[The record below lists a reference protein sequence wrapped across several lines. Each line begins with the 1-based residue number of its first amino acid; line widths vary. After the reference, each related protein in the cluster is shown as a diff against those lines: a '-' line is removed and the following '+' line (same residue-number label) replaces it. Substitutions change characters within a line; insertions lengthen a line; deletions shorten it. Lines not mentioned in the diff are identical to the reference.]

1 VEDVTP
7 NPPRPPSSLGL
18 DPRTVA
24 VLATM
29 AVFLAF
35 LVAGV
40 MVQPLNVAFGIWFTE
55 VFVFLGLGWFV
66 LRATGRNP
74 VRYTGLGSPAL
85 APAVFG
91 FLVGAVNFFAVVA
104 PIQYVSQLLMPKAWR
119 ELYNMAGIFQGQSQV
134 ELALI
139 VLAVSVAAPVCE
151 EFFFRGILLQG
162 LKIPRLTQE
171 DASRR
176 AILVSAIIFSAFHLD
191 PVGFVARVELGVV
204 FGWLFLRTGSL
215 WPGILAHA
223 ANNLVSTVLF
233 FAAQQV
239 ESPREPSTQEQLLG
253 LLAFVVLGSGALMG
267 LLFAAQRNPSLLGG
281 PERPKEAPE
290 GPVYL
295 EPVAKILHRATPWL
309 FAAAL
314 SLGGYVALDPRGI
327 QLSQY
332 DRHYPLAPVP
342 EDAPDA
348 LHAERE
354 ALYEL
359 RLKARRGELPI
370 EEYVQERARQSKQKK
385 RPAL

>member
-1 VEDVTP
+1 
-7 NPPRPPSSLGL
+7 
-18 DPRTVA
+18 
-24 VLATM
+24 M

-91 FLVGAVNFFAVVA
+91 FLLGTVNFFAVVA
-104 PIQYVSQLLMPKAWR
+104 PIQYVSQLLMPRAWR

-162 LKIPRLTQE
+162 LKISRFTQE
-171 DASRR
+171 DVSRR

-253 LLAFVVLGSGALMG
+253 LLAFVVLGIGALMA
-267 LLFAAQRNPSLLGG
+267 LWFAAQRNPSLLGG

-295 EPVAKILHRATPWL
+295 EPVAKLLHRATPWL

-314 SLGGYVALDPRGI
+314 SLGAYVALDPRGI

-348 LHAERE
+348 LHAERG

-359 RLKARRGELPI
+359 RIKARQGEIPI

>member
-1 VEDVTP
+1 MEDVTP

>member
-1 VEDVTP
+1 MEDVTP
-7 NPPRPPSSLGL
+7 NPPPPPASLGL

-91 FLVGAVNFFAVVA
+91 FLLGTVNFFAVVA
-104 PIQYVSQLLMPKAWR
+104 PIQYVSQLLMPRAWR

-162 LKIPRLTQE
+162 LKISRFTQE
-171 DASRR
+171 DVSRR

-253 LLAFVVLGSGALMG
+253 LLAFVVLGIGALMA
-267 LLFAAQRNPSLLGG
+267 LWFAAQRNPSLLGG

-295 EPVAKILHRATPWL
+295 EPVAKLLHRATPWL

-314 SLGGYVALDPRGI
+314 SLGAYVALDPRGI

-348 LHAERE
+348 LHAERG

-359 RLKARRGELPI
+359 RIKARQGEIPI

>member
-1 VEDVTP
+1 MEDVTP

-74 VRYTGLGSPAL
+74 VRYTGLGLPAL

-91 FLVGAVNFFAVVA
+91 FLLGAVNFFAVVA

-139 VLAVSVAAPVCE
+139 VLAVSIAAPVCE

-162 LKIPRLTQE
+162 LKISRFTQE
-171 DASRR
+171 DVSRR

-239 ESPREPSTQEQLLG
+239 ESPREPSTQEQLQG
-253 LLAFVVLGSGALMG
+253 LLVFVVLGSGALMA
-267 LLFAAQRNPSLLGG
+267 LLSATQRYPSLLGG
-281 PERPKEAPE
+281 PERAKEAPE

-295 EPVAKILHRATPWL
+295 EPVAKLLHRATPWL

-314 SLGGYVALDPRGI
+314 SLGAYVALDPRGI

-348 LHAERE
+348 LHAERG

>member
-1 VEDVTP
+1 MEDVTP

-295 EPVAKILHRATPWL
+295 EPVAKLLHRATPWL

-314 SLGGYVALDPRGI
+314 SLGAYVALDPRGI

>member
-1 VEDVTP
+1 VEDVSP
-7 NPPRPPSSLGL
+7 NPPRPPSSTGL
-18 DPRTVA
+18 EPRTVA

-35 LVAGV
+35 LVAGL

-55 VFVFLGLGWFV
+55 IFVFLGLGWFV

-74 VRYTGLGSPAL
+74 GRYTGLASPAL

-91 FLVGAVNFFAVVA
+91 FLLGTVNFFAVVA
-104 PIQYVSQLLMPKAWR
+104 PIQYLSQLMMPKAWR
-119 ELYNMAGIFQGQSQV
+119 ELYNMAGIFQGQTQV

-139 VLAVSVAAPVCE
+139 VLSVSIAAPVCE
-151 EFFFRGILLQG
+151 EFFFRGILLRG
-162 LKIPRLTQE
+162 LKLPRFTHE

-191 PVGFVARVELGVV
+191 PVGFLARVELGMV
-204 FGWLFLRTGSL
+204 FGWLFVRTGSL
-215 WPGILAHA
+215 WPGIMAHA

-233 FAAQQV
+233 FAAKQF
-239 ESPREPSTQEQLLG
+239 ESPREPTTQEQLQG
-253 LLAFVVLGSGALMG
+253 LLVFVVLGSGALMG
-267 LLFAAQRNPSLLGG
+267 LLAATQRFPNLLGG
-281 PERPKEAPE
+281 PERPEQAPE

-295 EPVAKILHRATPWL
+295 EPLTKLARMALPWM
-309 FAAAL
+309 FAATL

-327 QLSQY
+327 QLSGY
-332 DRHYPLAPVP
+332 DRRYPLTPVP

-354 ALYEL
+354 ALYQL
-359 RLKARRGELPI
+359 RIRARRGEVPI
-370 EEYVQERARQSKQKK
+370 EEYVQERVRQSKQRK

>member
-55 VFVFLGLGWFV
+55 VFVFLALGWFV

-74 VRYTGLGSPAL
+74 VRYTGLGLPAL

-233 FAAQQV
+233 FAARQV

-253 LLAFVVLGSGALMG
+253 LLTFVVLGSGALMG
-267 LLFAAQRNPSLLGG
+267 LLFAAQRNPNLLGG

-295 EPVAKILHRATPWL
+295 EPVAKLLHLATPWL

-314 SLGGYVALDPRGI
+314 TLGGYVALDPRGI

-359 RLKARRGELPI
+359 RIKARRGEIPI

>member
-74 VRYTGLGSPAL
+74 VRYTGLGLPAL

-91 FLVGAVNFFAVVA
+91 FLLGAVNFFAVVA

-139 VLAVSVAAPVCE
+139 VLAVSIAAPVCE

-162 LKIPRLTQE
+162 LKISRFTQE
-171 DASRR
+171 DVSRR

-239 ESPREPSTQEQLLG
+239 ESPREPSTQEQLQG
-253 LLAFVVLGSGALMG
+253 LLVFVVLGSGALMA
-267 LLFAAQRNPSLLGG
+267 LLSATQRYPSLLGG

-295 EPVAKILHRATPWL
+295 EPVAKLLHRATPWL

-314 SLGGYVALDPRGI
+314 SLGAYVALDPRGI

-348 LHAERE
+348 LHAERG

>member
-1 VEDVTP
+1 MEDVTP

-74 VRYTGLGSPAL
+74 VRYTGLGLPAL

-91 FLVGAVNFFAVVA
+91 FLLGAVNFFAVVA

-139 VLAVSVAAPVCE
+139 VLAVSIAAPVCE

-162 LKIPRLTQE
+162 LKISRFTQE
-171 DASRR
+171 DVSRR

-239 ESPREPSTQEQLLG
+239 ESPREPSTQEQLQG
-253 LLAFVVLGSGALMG
+253 LLVFVVLGSGALMA
-267 LLFAAQRNPSLLGG
+267 LLSATQRYPSLLGG

-295 EPVAKILHRATPWL
+295 EPVAKLLHRATPWL

-314 SLGGYVALDPRGI
+314 SLGAYVALDPRGI

-348 LHAERE
+348 LHAERG